1 MPSEKILKEKEAV
14 VAAIAEDLKAS
25 LTVVFMDYR
34 GITVEEDTALRAD
47 LRKAGVEYK
56 VTKNSLTE
64 KAIEKLG
71 IEGVADFLKGPT
83 AIAYCKDEY
92 TAGPKVLVD
101 HAKKIEKLSV
111 KGGIMDGAAIDVATV
126 EKLAKIPSK
135 EVLIGQVAGSLQSII
150 CSLAIGLEEVRKQ
163 KESA

>member
-1 MPSEKILKEKEAV
+1 MPSEKILKEKELL

-34 GITVEEDTALRAD
+34 GITVEQDTELRTE

-71 IEGVADFLKGPT
+71 IEGVDDYLKGPT

-101 HAKKIEKLSV
+101 FAKKIEQLSV

-150 CSLAIGLEEVRKQ
+150 TKLAIGLEEVRKQ

>member
-1 MPSEKILKEKEAV
+1 MPSAKILKEKEAL

-25 LTVVFMDYR
+25 LTVVFVDYR
-34 GITVEEDTALRAD
+34 GITVEQDTELRTE

-64 KAIEKLG
+64 KAIEQLG
-71 IEGVADFLKGPT
+71 IEGVADYLKGPT

-92 TAGPKVLVD
+92 TKGPKVLAD
-101 HAKKIEKLSV
+101 FAKKLDNLSI
-111 KGGIMDGAAIDVATV
+111 KGGIMDGAAIDVAAV

-135 EVLIGQVAGSLQSII
+135 EVLIGQVAGSLQCII
-150 CSLAIGLEEVRKQ
+150 TKLAIGLDEVRKQ